1 MSAAATTAS
10 CATRPLAPHRVHDV
24 LGRSLLVDGFDMVLD
39 LTRSAGAHLVDARTG
54 RRYLDMFTF
63 VGSSALGMNHPALA
77 DDAEFRAELLAAA
90 LNKPSNSDVYSVAMA
105 RFVETFAR
113 VLGDPALPHLF
124 FVEGGT
130 LAVENAIKVAF
141 DWKSQYNEAR
151 GIDPVLGTRVMHL
164 RGAFHGR
171 SGYTLSLTNT
181 KPAVTARFPK
191 FDWPR
196 IDAPYLRPGADGP
209 AMDELEAKSLC
220 QARAAFEAHPHDIAC
235 FVAEPIQGEG
245 GDRHFR
251 PDFFAAMRELCDEH
265 DALLIFDEVQTGCG
279 LTGTPWAYQ
288 QLGVQPDVVAF
299 GKKTQVCGVMAGRR
313 VDEVARNVFV
323 VESRLNSTWGG
334 NLADMV
340 RARRILE
347 VIEGAGLVQRAA
359 KLGTYLRGRL
369 DELAEQFP
377 AIVLDPRGRGLMCA
391 FSLPTTTDR
400 DQLIRQLWQRAVIV
414 LPSGTHGVR
423 FRPALTVTR
432 VDIEAAIAAVRSV
445 LTGCDGQRPFAESR
459 IADA

>member
-1 MSAAATTAS
+1 MIPYKYAIVDGMSAVLNY
-10 CATRPLAPHRVHDV
+10 LAPAALTTEPDRVHEV
-24 LGRSLLVDGFDMVLD
+24 LSRSILADGFDLVLD
-39 LTRSAGAHLVDARTG
+39 LTRSSGSYLVDARDG

-63 VGSSALGMNHPALA
+63 FASSALGMNHPALA
-77 DDAEFRAELLAAA
+77 DDDDFRAELTEAA
-90 LNKPSNSDVYSVAMA
+90 LNKPSNSDVYTVAMA
-105 RFVETFAR
+105 WFVDTFAR

-124 FVEGGT
+124 FVDGGA
-130 LAVENAIKVAF
+130 LAVENALKVAF
-141 DWKSQYNEAR
+141 DWKSRHNEKR
-151 GIDPVLGTRVMHL
+151 GIDPTLGTRVLHL

-181 KPAVTARFPK
+181 KPVTVARFPK

-196 IDAPYLRPGADGP
+196 IDAPYLRPGADME
-209 AMDELEAKSLC
+209 ALEAESLR

-235 FVAEPIQGEG
+235 FIAEPIQGEG

-251 PDFFAAMRELCDEH
+251 PEFFAAMRELCDER

-313 VDEVARNVFV
+313 VDEIADNVFAV
-323 VESRLNSTWGG
+323 ASRLNSTWGG

-347 VIEGAGLVQRAA
+347 VIEADGLFDRAA
-359 KLGTYLRGRL
+359 ERGRYL
-369 DELAEQFP
+369 LGRLVELARDFP
-377 AIVLDPRGRGLMCA
+377 AVVLDPRGRGLMCA
-391 FSLPTTTDR
+391 FSLPTAADR
-400 DQLIRQLWQRAVIV
+400 EEVIGRLWQRRVIA
-414 LPSGTHGVR
+414 LRSGEDGVR
-423 FRPALTVTR
+423 FRPALTVSR
-432 VDIEAAIAAVRSV
+432 MEIDALVSALRGA
-445 LTGCDGQRPFAESR
+445 LTPVTQG
-459 IADA
+459 

>member
-1 MSAAATTAS
+1 MTTTAVNYF
-10 CATRPLAPHRVHDV
+10 ALTDLPTEPDRVHEV
-24 LGRSLLVDGFDMVLD
+24 LSRSMLVDGFDLVLD
-39 LTRSAGAHLVDARTG
+39 LTRSAGSYLVDARDG

-63 VGSSALGMNHPALA
+63 VASSALGMNHPALA
-77 DDAEFRAELLAAA
+77 DDEEFRAELTEAA
-90 LNKPSNSDVYSVAMA
+90 LNKPSNPDVYSVAMA

-124 FVEGGT
+124 FVEGGA
-130 LAVENAIKVAF
+130 LAVENALKVAF
-141 DWKSQYNEAR
+141 DWKSRHNEAR
-151 GIDPVLGTRVMHL
+151 GIDPGLGTRVLHL

-181 KPAVTARFPK
+181 KPVSVARFPK

-196 IDAPYLRPGADGP
+196 IDAPYIRPGVD
-209 AMDELEAKSLC
+209 MDTPEAESLR

-251 PDFFAAMRELCDEH
+251 PGFFAAMRELCDEY

-313 VDEVARNVFV
+313 VDEITDNVFAV
-323 VESRLNSTWGG
+323 TSRINSTWGG
-334 NLADMV
+334 SLADMV

-347 VIEGAGLVQRAA
+347 VIESDELFDRAA
-359 KLGTYLRGRL
+359 EQGRYLRARL
-369 DELAEQFP
+369 GELARDFP
-377 AIVLDPRGRGLMCA
+377 AVVLDPRGRGLMCA
-391 FSLPTTTDR
+391 FSLPTTADR
-400 DQLIRQLWQRAVIV
+400 DEMIRQLWQCGVIV
-414 LPSGTHGVR
+414 LPAGKDGVR
-423 FRPALTVTR
+423 FRPALTVSRTEI
-432 VDIEAAIAAVRSV
+432 DAAICAVRGA
-445 LTGCDGQRPFAESR
+445 LTAVT
-459 IADA
+459 